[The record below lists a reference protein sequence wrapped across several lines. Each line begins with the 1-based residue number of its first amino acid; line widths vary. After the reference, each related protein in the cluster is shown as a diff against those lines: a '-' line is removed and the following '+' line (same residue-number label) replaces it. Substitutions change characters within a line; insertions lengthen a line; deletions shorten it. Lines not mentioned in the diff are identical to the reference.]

1 MNNRLAEK
9 YFIFAS
15 ILLIWLGFAIRLHN
29 LGGDSMWWDEIAT
42 TIIAREGLETALQA
56 TRDHPPLTYL
66 LTAVSI
72 NIWNENEFAA
82 RLPAF
87 FAGVLTIPILLAL
100 GKILRRPWIGIWAA
114 LFLVFSPFHL
124 KYSQEVRHY
133 TLLLLFSLSSYAIL
147 YRAVRKPR
155 PATWVA
161 YSLLVTLMLYTHYSG
176 FVVLA
181 TQLLIALIWI
191 IQQGLNKQG
200 LNKQNIGRYT
210 KIIPALSLIP
220 LLYLPWLTRFLA
232 ALSYNTSEE
241 TLTGTG
247 TATSLLNWGRE
258 IFSAFGMNY
267 GWRPWLFITL
277 VILGILL
284 WIKIGRPKNVVFVLL
299 GMFLPL
305 LLIQLVNV
313 TRGAFARYIIY
324 LLPFYLLLAAIVPV
338 TVLKWLTRQQ
348 LSSNFMAA
356 TLFLAALFGISSL
369 EPLENEYEFVQSDWN
384 GIVQYLADN
393 GQPDDIVVGLT
404 LSHANGFNPAHFAL
418 PYYLERHGNPVR
430 QLLYEDFEVNKLQSL
445 PETGNNIYLV
455 LSNWDTP
462 TQFEDPSLTVND
474 FSYFLYIVED
484 KAQNRPL
491 LDTLIYLYEQT
502 LTITQQPLAF
512 CLLYS
517 DLAALETAAGRYLV
531 ANDWL
536 QAARTAC
543 ANIPIQVTSGV
554 RGDTKTALFDG
565 LLSELETAT
574 LTGNVEDART
584 LAALLLTFD
593 PKHPAALETLT
604 AVNLQQQFQ
613 QGLAEIDQ
621 NQAPEPV
628 SIRPFIM
635 PNSGDNGDVL
645 FIHPPATAAFEITL
659 PETPVTFS
667 SRIAL
672 APESWAWGGDG
683 VTFVLRL
690 KTAAG
695 YQTELLRQHIENT
708 PPNQTWHDITLSLA
722 EYAGQT
728 ITLMLTTE
736 NGPAGN
742 GTGDWA
748 GWETPRLL
756 YQTTTP

>member
-1 MNNRLAEK
+1 MNNRLTAR
-9 YFIFAS
+9 YFILAS

-42 TIIAREGLETALQA
+42 VKIAREGLETALQA

-72 NIWNENEFAA
+72 NTWNEDEFAA

-87 FAGVLTIPILLAL
+87 FAGVLTIPVLLAL
-100 GKILRRPWIGIWAA
+100 GKMLRRPWVGFWAA

-147 YRAVRKPR
+147 YRAIRQPR
-155 PATWVA
+155 LSTWTA
-161 YSLLVTLMLYTHYSG
+161 YSLLTTLMLYTHYSG

-181 TQLLIALIWI
+181 TQIVLAAIWL
-191 IQQGLNKQG
+191 IQQGLSKQTF
-200 LNKQNIGRYT
+200 QRYI
-210 KIIPALSLIP
+210 KIIPTLLLIP
-220 LLYLPWLTRFLA
+220 LLYLPWLNRFWT

-258 IFSAFGMNY
+258 IFSTFGMNY
-267 GWRPWLFITL
+267 GWRPWLFIIL
-277 VILGILL
+277 VILGILF
-284 WIKIGRPKNVVFVLL
+284 WVKIGRPKNVIFILL
-299 GMFLPL
+299 SMFLPL
-305 LLIQLVNV
+305 ILIQIFNV

-338 TVLKWLTRQQ
+338 TLLKWLTKQQ
-348 LSSNFMAA
+348 VSFSFMAG
-356 TLFLAALFGISSL
+356 TFLLAAVFGITSL
-369 EPLENEYEFVQSDWN
+369 EPLQNEYEFVQSDWK

-393 GQPDDIVVGLT
+393 GKPDDIVVGLT

-418 PYYLERHGNPVR
+418 PYYLEQNGNPVQ
-430 QLLYEDFEVNKLQSL
+430 QLLYEDFEVSKLQSL
-445 PETGNNIYLV
+445 PDTGNNVYLV
-455 LSNWDTP
+455 LSNWTTP
-462 TQFEDPSLTVND
+462 TQFEDPALEVNP
-474 FSYFLYIVED
+474 FSYFLFVVED
-484 KAQNRPL
+484 TEQSGPVIDR
-491 LDTLIYLYEQT
+491 LIHLYEQT
-502 LTITQQPLAF
+502 LTITNQLLAS

-517 DLAALETAAGRYLV
+517 DLAALETAAGRYLA

-536 QAARTAC
+536 EAARTAC
-543 ANIPIQVTSGV
+543 ADIPEQVSSGV
-554 RGDTKTALFDG
+554 RGDTKEALFNG
-565 LLSELETAT
+565 LLSELETAN
-574 LTGNVEDART
+574 LNNNVEEARS
-584 LAALLLTFD
+584 LATLLLTFD
-593 PKHPAALETLT
+593 PKHPTALETLT

-613 QGLAEIDQ
+613 QGLAVIEQ
-621 NQAPEPV
+621 NQAPELV

-645 FIHPPATAAFEITL
+645 FIHPPSTAAFEVTL
-659 PETPVTFS
+659 PESPVIFS

-672 APESWAWGGDG
+672 APESWEWGGDG
-683 VTFVLRL
+683 VTFVLHL
-690 KTAAG
+690 ETAAG
-695 YQTELLRQHIENT
+695 QSIELFRQHIENN
-708 PPNQTWHDITLSLA
+708 PANQTWHNIAISLA

-728 ITLMLTTE
+728 ITLILTTE
-736 NGPAGN
+736 EGPAGN
-742 GTGDWA
+742 GIGDWA

-756 YQTTTP
+756 YQTAAP